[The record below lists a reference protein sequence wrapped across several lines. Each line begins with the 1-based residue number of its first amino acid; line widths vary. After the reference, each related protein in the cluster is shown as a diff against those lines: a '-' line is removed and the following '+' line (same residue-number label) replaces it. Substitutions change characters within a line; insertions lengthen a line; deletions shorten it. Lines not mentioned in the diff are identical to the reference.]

1 MWAHRPPLPVAL
13 LASRVGVDRS
23 TLVSW
28 LTTDRHPQP
37 LQLLIVAQVTALSVD
52 DLAQAAGVPVERI
65 PRQRQTLYDYVIWDV
80 ERTAPL
86 ADDDRAS
93 LTSALRAVREAAHWQ
108 TSAGAPSRRDGAGAD
123 VTRLD
128 ATTDG
133 VGER

>member
-80 ERTAPL
+80 ERTAPRSL
-86 ADDDRAS
+86 ADK
-93 LTSALRAVREAAHWQ
+93 
-108 TSAGAPSRRDGAGAD
+108 RRRPEPARWRGC
-123 VTRLD
+123 
-128 ATTDG
+128 
-133 VGER
+133 